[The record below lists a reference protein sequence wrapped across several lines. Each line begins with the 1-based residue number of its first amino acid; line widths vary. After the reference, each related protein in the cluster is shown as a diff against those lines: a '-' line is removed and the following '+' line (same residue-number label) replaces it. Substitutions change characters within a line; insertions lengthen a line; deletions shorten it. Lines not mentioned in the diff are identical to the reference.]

1 MFGITDLIWR
11 GDRLTARGAG
21 RAAFVEVVPDTIH
34 AGMWRIRLPDGS
46 LSDMV
51 NRARSRDAA
60 KSILMGI
67 LNTRQTPTGASLAR
81 SEPGARPL
89 IL

>member
-11 GDRLTARGAG
+11 GDRLTAR
-21 RAAFVEVVPDTIH
+21 AAFVEVVPDPIH
-34 AGMWRIRLPDGS
+34 AGMWRIRLPDGA

-67 LNTRQTPTGASLAR
+67 LNPRETPPEAPPVR
-81 SEPGARPL
+81 SQDEAA
-89 IL
+89 